1 MRYLLIVAALAGC
14 ATVPPEAT
22 AEAQVALEAQAEA
35 LSNARENAA
44 AALTFWAGQLRE
56 AKKAHVSTLFE
67 ARVRAESQPTADWVL
82 AEVAAR
88 DAKLD
93 AMIAEIDAKAAA
105 LRDPNLEVSAEL
117 GAAALDYV
125 NEVSEREKKIAKLRG
140 LLKIGAKK

>member
-44 AALTFWAGQLRE
+44 AALDFWAGQLRE
-56 AKKAHVSTLFE
+56 AKRAHVSTLFE
-67 ARVRAESQPTADWVL
+67 ASVRAESQPTADWVL

-93 AMIAEIDAKAAA
+93 AMIAEIDAKAAH
-105 LRDPNLEVSAEL
+105 LRDVNLEVSAEL

-140 LLKIGAKK
+140 LLKIGGAK

>member
-44 AALTFWAGQLRE
+44 AALDFWAGQLRE
-56 AKKAHVSTLFE
+56 AKRAHVSTLFE

-93 AMIAEIDAKAAA
+93 AMIAEIDAKAAQ
-105 LRDPNLEVSAEL
+105 LRDVNLEVSAEL

>member
-35 LSNARENAA
+35 LSNARENDASERA
-44 AALTFWAGQLRE
+44 FWVAQLRD

-82 AEVAAR
+82 SEVSSR
-88 DAKLD
+88 DAKIEAL
-93 AMIAEIDAKAAA
+93 IAEIDAKAAM
-105 LRDPNLEVSAEL
+105 LKDPNLEVAAEL
-117 GAAALDYV
+117 GGASLDFV
-125 NEVSEREKKIAKLRG
+125 NELSEREKKIAKLRG